1 MSNNFHSADC
11 GLRLGQTVCT
21 CGCVKPFPDKE
32 VITALK
38 GIVKTFQNALDV
50 KEIELAERDG
60 TIDKLRSYLDEARI
74 IISRLPDNNNI
85 AAQVWL
91 DSFPKDPK

>member
-1 MSNNFHSADC
+1 MGDNFHSADC
-11 GLRLGQTVCT
+11 GLRLGQTICT
-21 CGCVKPFPDKE
+21 CGYVKPKTDKE
-32 VITALK
+32 VVAALT

-60 TIDKLRSYLDEARI
+60 TIDKLRSYLEEARI
-74 IISRLPDNNNI
+74 IISRLPDNNI

-91 DSFPKDPK
+91 DSLPKEEK